1 MTSLAS
7 SFALPPHGST
17 SHLHKNNIVETKERK
32 KYAAVDTV
40 PPVSLPL
47 SLPRNNSQ
55 QSVSSIDQQKK
66 RTRKPKEEEEKERSL
81 EEDDGPM
88 DSPPSPSSSPPGL
101 FVRSER

>member
-40 PPVSLPL
+40 PPSPSL
-47 SLPRNNSQ
+47 SLSLATTPNSP
-55 QSVSSIDQQKK
+55 SLLLISRRREPESQKK
-66 RTRKPKEEEEKERSL
+66 KKKKRRRDL
-81 EEDDGPM
+81 
-88 DSPPSPSSSPPGL
+88 
-101 FVRSER
+101 